1 MIVVTGAHGTV
12 GRALRDVLAQGRRPW
27 RALVR
32 REPAE
37 RDEAAETQVAD
48 VTSEEAVAHALR
60 GATAVIHLAGVAP
73 GVKPERADHEVA
85 AMRALV
91 AAARAAKVERFVYL
105 SATGATP
112 RSPHAWSRAKGEA
125 EELLRAS
132 ALPST
137 ILRAGLVF
145 AADARPLVALM
156 RLIRSGVK
164 LRLPLL
170 RAGRQFPIAAG
181 DVAIALATAL
191 DHHQTVGKT
200 IELGVE
206 PALSLAR
213 LLELVAQRL
222 GLRLALGRLPFSG
235 VPLAAALAQ
244 VPGAALSDAESWTS
258 RFAISEAPDLGEY
271 QRMLPMRRS
280 DFVEEL
286 RSYPWGAAPPRP
298 GDPLPVLRIQD
309 DDGLPLIIQGDSGD
323 AMRGAGG
330 RPGRGAARFG
340 RVDPFGRI
348 ESAGESAPSKSGDQ
362 PAQ

>member
-1 MIVVTGAHGTV
+1 MIVVTGAQGTV

-27 RALVR
+27 RAVVR

-37 RDEAAETQVAD
+37 RDDAAEILVAD
-48 VTSEEAVAHALR
+48 VTSDEAAARALR

-73 GVKPERADHEVA
+73 GMEPARVDHEVA
-85 AMRALV
+85 AMGALV
-91 AAARAAKVERFVYL
+91 AAARTAKVERFVYL

-191 DHHQTVGKT
+191 DHHQTVGRT

-206 PALSLAR
+206 PALTLAR

-222 GLRLALGRLPFSG
+222 GRRLELGRLPFSG

-244 VPGAALSDAESWTS
+244 LPGGALSDAESWTS

-298 GDPLPVLRIQD
+298 GDPLPVLQPQD
-309 DDGLPLIIQGDSGD
+309 DGGLPLFMPGD
-323 AMRGAGG
+323 AMRAAGEH
-330 RPGRGAARFG
+330 PGRGAARLG

-348 ESAGESAPSKSGDQ
+348 ESAGDATPSKSGDQ